1 MHVKGFLVLILI
13 LLVSLYSCQDK
24 KETVRDF
31 DSIQPKSKKTQ
42 KIHEKTVDTLAEWL
56 APFNSDSVRLKIDS
70 LSIDSNPHFLDR
82 FTQTKG
88 TRFRHYTMMGKDQ
101 NLWFGRWEFP
111 DTTSKKNALFNW
123 LDHFGPEKLK
133 IEWFGKER
141 ISKENELILI
151 NKLSI
156 ISVHSLSEINREKW
170 RAYQRY
176 IAPKD
181 STLIIIY
188 QPKGAKCKW
197 TKLH

>member
-1 MHVKGFLVLILI
+1 MHVKGFLGLILI

-42 KIHEKTVDTLAEWL
+42 KIHEKTTDTLAEWL

-88 TRFRHYTMMGKDQ
+88 TSFRHYTMMGKDQ

-111 DTTSKKNALFNW
+111 DTASKKIGF
-123 LDHFGPEKLK
+123 E
-133 IEWFGKER
+133 
-141 ISKENELILI
+141 
-151 NKLSI
+151 
-156 ISVHSLSEINREKW
+156 LSEFAIS
-170 RAYQRY
+170 
-176 IAPKD
+176 P
-181 STLIIIY
+181 
-188 QPKGAKCKW
+188 P
-197 TKLH
+197 HH